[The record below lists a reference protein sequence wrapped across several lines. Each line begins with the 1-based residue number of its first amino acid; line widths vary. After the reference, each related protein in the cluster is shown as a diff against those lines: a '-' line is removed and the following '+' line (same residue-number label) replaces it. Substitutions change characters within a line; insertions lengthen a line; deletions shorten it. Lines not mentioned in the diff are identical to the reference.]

1 MRPQGYSIIFIYRTR
16 YSCTVLNVLR
26 PRFKPC
32 RLEIKRKWCWLC
44 CKLCVR
50 NLVSTPRVARNP
62 REQLEC
68 QLPSQRKSVEL
79 TLNCRPSL
87 LPGRVYLSLDRST
100 HNCLCLDPRRTPARQ
115 GRESWILGTNLSMN
129 TQQLLVGITE
139 SAMWVILP
147 TEAFNRLA
155 RLHGEKSSMQYSSLI
170 IHRLCLLTEVYTAIS
185 VFFVEA
191 HCLLKG
197 FEWSADPVMFS
208 SKRLSF

>member
-1 MRPQGYSIIFIYRTR
+1 MFWDPGSN
-16 YSCTVLNVLR
+16 NVDS
-26 PRFKPC
+26 KSNVNDVD
-32 RLEIKRKWCWLC
+32 
-44 CKLCVR
+44 CVADCAWET
-50 NLVSTPRVARNP
+50 LVSTPRVSRNP
-62 REQLEC
+62 TEQLEC
-68 QLPSQRKSVEL
+68 HLPSQRKSVKL

-87 LPGRVYLSLDRST
+87 RFCQIVST
-100 HNCLCLDPRRTPARQ
+100 CRLTDQPITVCLCKISLTPTGRQ
-115 GRESWILGTNLSMN
+115 LVGGGGESWILGINLIMN

-155 RLHGEKSSMQYSSLI
+155 RLHGEKSSMRYSSLI

-185 VFFVEA
+185 VFFVEV

-197 FEWSADPVMFS
+197 FEWSAVPVMVS